1 MVLQLYSRVRC
12 KRGMFEIDQLRTG
25 TGRVCPLCGQHS
37 NNYQRNQCSTRGD
50 ASKTTKSLG
59 ERGKK
64 SDGEPGEELRTAY
77 VTRAVQQLQHILH
90 SGVKAAALVMD
101 ACSRQF
107 RK

>member
-1 MVLQLYSRVRC
+1 MVLQLYSRVSC
-12 KRGMFEIDQLRTG
+12 TSGVFEIDQLRAG

-37 NNYQRNQCSTRGD
+37 SNYQCNQCGTRGD

-59 ERGKK
+59 KRGKE

-77 VTRAVQQLQHILH
+77 VTRAVQRLQHMQH
-90 SGVKAAALVMD
+90 SVVKAAALVLD
-101 ACSRQF
+101 TRSRQF